1 MPLRIIKGETD
12 DTEVFDL
19 LKQRITVGVIGAVFA
34 VLVLCLGV
42 KFVAAAVALVALIGL
57 SEIYSAVGLLKTQNK
72 LCVFGYIYTAAVFV
86 IVTISSR
93 PAFALGILSCI
104 YGIGLL
110 VYMIFNHNVVG
121 FAEVSELFFSTS
133 YVTVLL
139 AHIVIL
145 RKETLG
151 NYFIWIVFITAW
163 LSDTMAF
170 AVGRRFGR
178 NKLLPE
184 VSPKK
189 TVEGALGGLA
199 GSVLFNLIFGVI
211 CSSFFG
217 RSVYYMQLILLA
229 LVAGATSQLGDLAAS
244 CIKREHGIKDFSN
257 LLPGHGGILDRFDSV
272 LFVAPVVYYFVVIF
286 SVIA

>member
-1 MPLRIIKGETD
+1 M
-12 DTEVFDL
+12 

-178 NKLLPE
+178 IKLLPE

-229 LVAGATSQLGDLAAS
+229 LVAGAMSQLGDLAAS